1 MDLENRRLI
10 LDLIAAGIAT
20 HRAVGNTG
28 IALMELA
35 AEMKDP
41 SAQEKVH
48 DHAKVIMDSNTELV
62 EKLQSAMSALT
73 KKEG

>member
-1 MDLENRRLI
+1 MDLENRRLM

-35 AEMKDP
+35 VEIKNP
-41 SAQEKVH
+41 SAREKVQ
-48 DHAKVIMDSNTELV
+48 DHAKVIMESNTELV
-62 EKLQSAMSALT
+62 KKLQSAMRALT
-73 KKEG
+73 KSES